1 MSRRILVTGAT
12 GAQGGALVPLLLQ
25 RGFSVRALTRNPD
38 KPAGRALAA
47 LGAEVVAGDLDD
59 EASLRRACEG
69 VYGVFSV
76 QNFWEKGVGFDRE
89 VTQGCHLARAAHAA
103 DVQHFVQTSV
113 ANCDNANGVM
123 HFQSKHEIEKYIDS
137 LALPRT
143 FLREVFFMENFT
155 EPVTPSGN
163 KKATD
168 PHWVLPVIIGLLDKN
183 TRFHMITVEDIALF
197 AADAFSHPE
206 EYLGKT
212 VDIASDVLTPAEM
225 KTIYHRVTGRHVLP
239 AIPWLTRWM
248 IRRINPESARQFEW
262 NNKVGWQFDVAPLRE
277 RYPQLTSFE
286 LFLRNQQALN
296 NASGNARARANKPVS
311 MS

>member
-25 RGFSVRALTRNPD
+25 RGFAVRALTRNPA
-38 KPAGRALAA
+38 KPAGQALAA

-59 EASLRRACEG
+59 QASLQRACEG

-76 QNFWEKGVGFDRE
+76 QNFWEKGVGYDRE

-103 DVQHFVQTSV
+103 DVKHFVQTSV
-113 ANCDNANGVM
+113 ANCDNARGVL
-123 HFQSKHEIEKYIDS
+123 HFQSKHEIERYIDS
-137 LALPRT
+137 LGLPRT

-155 EPVTPSGN
+155 APVTPSGD

-168 PHWVLPVIIGLLDKN
+168 PYWVLPIIIGLLDKN

-197 AADAFSHPE
+197 AAEAFSRPE

-212 VDIASDVLTPAEM
+212 VDIASDVLTPAEI
-225 KTIYHRVTGRHVLP
+225 KAIYHRVTGRRVLP
-239 AIPWLTRWM
+239 TIPWLTRWM
-248 IRRINPESARQFEW
+248 IRRVNPESARQFDW
-262 NNKVGWQFDVAPLRE
+262 NNKVGWQFDIAPLRA

-286 LFLRNQQALN
+286 QFLRKQQALN
-296 NASGNARARANKPVS
+296 PSISPASVQTTRSRSTG
-311 MS
+311 